1 MSPGNEEVA
10 KIVPAVKERQALR
23 GRGTRDVESMSL
35 LGLAH
40 FSWCQKLN
48 DFCWSRNEVRVSG

>member
-10 KIVPAVKERQALR
+10 RIVPADKESQALR

-48 DFCWSRNEVRVSG
+48 DFC